1 MIQFKSQWVSSGKI
15 HKKTQAEIGFFRG
28 VIDSGAVVRCT
39 LQRFSNG
46 EDAELHAL
54 ALVQRA
60 RGIFPDIKLEQKDAD
75 KSRGNEAGTKAA
87 WSTPPRGGDEDQ
99 TVRGVCRLAGIAPAG
114 SGAHPAE

>member
-46 EDAELHAL
+46 KMQDCMPWRWCSGHVGSSGYQTGAE
-54 ALVQRA
+54 
-60 RGIFPDIKLEQKDAD
+60 G
-75 KSRGNEAGTKAA
+75 
-87 WSTPPRGGDEDQ
+87 
-99 TVRGVCRLAGIAPAG
+99 C
-114 SGAHPAE
+114 